1 MKMNKSN
8 DTEIETITCPVC
20 GFYTD
25 VERLIELKIDSR
37 VMELHED
44 VGFIIQCVNPECAEY
59 LEKIDSDFKL
69 ITKIELIRRQLEI
82 TDLLAKEIGLARAR
96 LVPTVVEAEIVKA
109 EAGRILSPT
118 LYTLTAKSIFRRAYT
133 VDELLEACSALGLHP
148 STIDNAT
155 IHLVVTWLEEYKGT

>member
-1 MKMNKSN
+1 MKMNKSKGN
-8 DTEIETITCPVC
+8 EIETIICPVC
-20 GFYTD
+20 GYYTEA
-25 VERLIELKIDSR
+25 ERLIELKVDSR
-37 VMELHED
+37 ITELHGD
-44 VGFIIQCVNPECAEY
+44 VGFIIQCVNPDCAEY

-69 ITKIELIRRQLEI
+69 ITKMELIRRQLEI
-82 TDLLAKEIGLARAR
+82 TDFLTKEEELARAR

-155 IHLVVTWLEEYKGT
+155 IPHVVAWLEEHKGT